1 MSSEL
6 DDKKILMVVAQ
17 DNFRDEEYLEPRDI
31 LEDAGVS
38 ITVASNS
45 TKEAHGALG
54 AKIKPDIS
62 IKDAIMTEFDGLVI
76 AGGGGS
82 REHLW
87 PNKDLQRLVK
97 DAFDQDKLVAAICV
111 SPVVLARAKILEDR
125 DCTVFKDKEC
135 IAELEKGGGLYTD
148 KDVVVDGNIITARD
162 PKAAEKFGH
171 AIVEQLAEEK

>member
-1 MSSEL
+1 
-6 DDKKILMVVAQ
+6 
-17 DNFRDEEYLEPRDI
+17 
-31 LEDAGVS
+31 
-38 ITVASNS
+38 
-45 TKEAHGALG
+45 
-54 AKIKPDIS
+54 
-62 IKDAIMTEFDGLVI
+62 MTEFDGLVI

-97 DAFDQDKLVAAICV
+97 DAFEQDKLVAAICV

-135 IAELEKGGGLYTD
+135 IAELEKCGGLYTD

-171 AIVEQLAEEK
+171 AIVDLLAEGD

>member
-17 DNFRDEEYLEPRDI
+17 DNFRDEEYLEPRDV

-62 IKDAIMTEFDGLVI
+62 IKDAIMAEFDGLVVV
-76 AGGGGS
+76 GGGGS

-97 DAFDQDKLVAAICV
+97 DAFDQDKLVSAICV

-135 IAELEKGGGLYTD
+135 IAELEKYGGLYTD

-171 AIVEQLAEEK
+171 AIVEQLAAED